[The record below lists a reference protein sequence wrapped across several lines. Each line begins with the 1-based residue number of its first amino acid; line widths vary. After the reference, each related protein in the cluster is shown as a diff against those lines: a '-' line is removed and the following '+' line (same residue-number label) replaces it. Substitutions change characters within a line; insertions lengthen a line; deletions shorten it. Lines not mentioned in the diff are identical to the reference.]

1 LPRISETIFEARCPS
16 PGFSFWNIH
25 ERPRL
30 LRVANELNS
39 TTSSCLAEAPVGKH
53 CQNVPGLLLKLLSLE
68 ETMRR
73 LLISSAIGLGVLF
86 GALAPTFVPTPAS
99 AYYYRYRPYY
109 HHRYYHHRYYGYRPY
124 YRHRYYHHRYYG
136 YRPYYHHRRYYY

>member
-1 LPRISETIFEARCPS
+1 
-16 PGFSFWNIH
+16 
-25 ERPRL
+25 
-30 LRVANELNS
+30 
-39 TTSSCLAEAPVGKH
+39 
-53 CQNVPGLLLKLLSLE
+53 
-68 ETMRR
+68 MRR

-99 AYYYRYRPYY
+99 AYYYGYRPYY
-109 HHRYYHHRYYGYRPY
+109 HHRYYHHGYRPY

>member
-1 LPRISETIFEARCPS
+1 M
-16 PGFSFWNIH
+16 
-25 ERPRL
+25 
-30 LRVANELNS
+30 
-39 TTSSCLAEAPVGKH
+39 
-53 CQNVPGLLLKLLSLE
+53 E
-68 ETMRR
+68 ENMRR

-99 AYYYRYRPYY
+99 AYYYGYRPYY

-136 YRPYYHHRRYYY
+136 YRPYYHHRYYRHRYYY

>member
-1 LPRISETIFEARCPS
+1 M
-16 PGFSFWNIH
+16 
-25 ERPRL
+25 
-30 LRVANELNS
+30 
-39 TTSSCLAEAPVGKH
+39 
-53 CQNVPGLLLKLLSLE
+53 LLLKLLRLE

-99 AYYYRYRPYY
+99 AYYY
-109 HHRYYHHRYYGYRPY
+109 HHRYHHHRYHHHRYYGYRPY
-124 YRHRYYHHRYYG
+124 YHHRYYHHRYYG

>member
-1 LPRISETIFEARCPS
+1 
-16 PGFSFWNIH
+16 
-25 ERPRL
+25 
-30 LRVANELNS
+30 NELNS

-99 AYYYRYRPYY
+99 AYYYGYRPYY
-109 HHRYYHHRYYGYRPY
+109 HHRYHHRYYGYRPY